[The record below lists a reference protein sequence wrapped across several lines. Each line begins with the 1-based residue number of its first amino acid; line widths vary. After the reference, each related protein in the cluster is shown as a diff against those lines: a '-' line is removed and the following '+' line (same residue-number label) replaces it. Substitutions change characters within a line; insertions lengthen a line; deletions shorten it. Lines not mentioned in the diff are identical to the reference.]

1 MFCPKTLDASC
12 RLPSK
17 TPVAVRREI
26 PLCGWAAGTW
36 SLNPYKID
44 RRTFKEILNDLLN
57 LSHESIGALQLAVV
71 SGQAETETNG

>member
-1 MFCPKTLDASC
+1 MNA
-12 RLPSK
+12 
-17 TPVAVRREI
+17 
-26 PLCGWAAGTW
+26 
-36 SLNPYKID
+36 YKID